1 MKTNFYILILIFL
14 CFELNSQANTYY
26 NYSNHNFS
34 NFIFDNYPEVGKI
47 SAPVPNPVNDYA
59 NFYYN
64 LPEEQNGEIAIF
76 DFTGIKVKSVQIQA
90 GQGEI
95 QIATYDLKAGV
106 YFACLIVEGKTLDSK
121 KLIKK

>member
-14 CFELNSQANTYY
+14 CFGLNSQANTYY

-59 NFYYN
+59 NLLQFTRRTKWRN
-64 LPEEQNGEIAIF
+64 SNF

-95 QIATYDLKAGV
+95 
-106 YFACLIVEGKTLDSK
+106 
-121 KLIKK
+121 KLLHTT